1 VAKRTYKKRYRPPPI
16 LPGVPIENLNLT
28 SCRYIIDTPKY
39 VGTFYCGHTIDR
51 GSYCKTH
58 ANLCYRKE
66 LYAEELGSVNIPKNI

>member
-1 VAKRTYKKRYRPPPI
+1 MARKPYKKRYRAPPL
-16 LPGVPIENLNLT
+16 LPGTLIENLTLT

-39 VGTFYCGHTIDR
+39 IGTFYCGKTIDR

-66 LYAEELGSVNIPKNI
+66 LYFEEMGSINIPKNI